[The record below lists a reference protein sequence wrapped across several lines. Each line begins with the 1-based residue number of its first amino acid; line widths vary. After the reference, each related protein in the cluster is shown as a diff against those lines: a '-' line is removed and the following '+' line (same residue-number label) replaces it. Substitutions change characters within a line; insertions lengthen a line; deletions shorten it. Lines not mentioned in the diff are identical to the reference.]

1 MRHRNAGFKLGRN
14 TSHRRAL
21 LRNLV
26 TSVIVEDRVETT
38 VAKAK
43 AVRPHVEKMITLGKK
58 GDVHSRRQAL
68 SFLMTDKAVE
78 RLFDTVAPRYGDRQ
92 GGYLRIVRTGF
103 QKGDGAEKAFIELL
117 GAEKQLDEKRQKR
130 DDVKA
135 KKRAELEKQLEDK
148 QEGRRQ
154 GRRRSRVSVFVAFHR
169 LSWIARAHPHRGMRP
184 SCFCFNLATVSA
196 MTRSS
201 YGDQKSSFAHPL
213 SAACSLPQ
221 LTHPFRPLRPRLP
234 RHIRH
239 KTSSSS

>member
-58 GDVHSRRQAL
+58 GDLHSRRQAL
-68 SFLMTDKAVE
+68 SFLMTDTAVT
-78 RLFDTVAPRYGDRQ
+78 RLFETVAPRYGDRQ

-117 GAEKQLDEKRQKR
+117 GAEKLLDEKRS
-130 DDVKA
+130 
-135 KKRAELEKQLEDK
+135 KRAEARQKRREEMEKAMAEQSPA
-148 QEGRRQ
+148 EGE
-154 GRRRSRVSVFVAFHR
+154 AE
-169 LSWIARAHPHRGMRP
+169 
-184 SCFCFNLATVSA
+184 
-196 MTRSS
+196 
-201 YGDQKSSFAHPL
+201 K
-213 SAACSLPQ
+213 
-221 LTHPFRPLRPRLP
+221 
-234 RHIRH
+234 
-239 KTSSSS
+239 